1 MITPPS
7 FSESSTNPYDSSLGS
22 ALLSRL
28 STLPF
33 TAFARCVG
41 LLLAR
46 MGYTNVRPAGRGH
59 YRGGGNRRRKGGSGG
74 YDLVADLPAPKGT
87 PIRRFATVSLKQ
99 FPPDAPARVFQRQV
113 DEARGA
119 SLRAGASASLL
130 ITTGSISP
138 TVAHRESL
146 PLAPIAP
153 VSVVDG
159 DELAKLCVR
168 FGVGVVPAEDG
179 RRGEQGTEPKAVM
192 DAPFFDRLAR
202 EATGSN
208 GPADFAGSGRV
219 SETTSGKGKQ
229 YTPFSLSVHVSVT
242 GAEKRG
248 EE

>member
-1 MITPPS
+1 MTTPL
-7 FSESSTNPYDSSLGS
+7 SSGEPPVDHLDSSLRS

-28 STLPF
+28 SSLPF

-59 YRGGGNRRRKGGSGG
+59 YRGGGNRHHKGGSGG

-87 PIRRFATVSLKQ
+87 AIRRFATVSLKQ

-130 ITTGSISP
+130 ITTGPVSP

-159 DELAKLCVR
+159 DELAKLCIR
-168 FGVGVVPAEDG
+168 FGVGIVPAQDG
-179 RRGEQGTEPKAVM
+179 RGDEQGTESEAVL
-192 DAPFFDRLAR
+192 DAAFFDRLAR

-208 GPADFAGSGRV
+208 GPDDFTEIRKGSKNL
-219 SETTSGKGKQ
+219 SGTG
-229 YTPFSLSVHVSVT
+229 TPPPFSLSVHVSVT
-242 GAEKRG
+242 RVGKRG
-248 EE
+248 RK

>member
-7 FSESSTNPYDSSLGS
+7 FSESSTNRYDSSLGS

-33 TAFARCVG
+33 TAFARCVA
-41 LLLAR
+41 LVLSR

-59 YRGGGNRRRKGGSGG
+59 YRGRNQHRKGGSGG

-87 PIRRFATVSLKQ
+87 AIRRFATVSLKQ

-130 ITTGSISP
+130 ITTGPVSP

-168 FGVGVVPAEDG
+168 FGVGIVPAEDG
-179 RRGEQGTEPKAVM
+179 RHEERCTDPESVL
-192 DAPFFDRLAR
+192 DVSFFERLAR
-202 EATGSN
+202 EASGN
-208 GPADFAGSGRV
+208 GPADFLGTGQGGETSSGN
-219 SETTSGKGKQ
+219 KQ
-229 YTPFSLSVHVSVT
+229 QRAPFSLSVRVSVT
-242 GAEKRG
+242 GGSR
-248 EE
+248 